1 MGIFELKLSSLLY
14 KDFILIRETI
24 LSNRMNF
31 NELYPN
37 EVIYVVE
44 SLYSKIKD
52 SFFEGKYFIRLD
64 ENLGY
69 SFMEDIRFNI
79 FIKLS
84 DYKIYN
90 AYNPLKHNMDLY
102 IPVYLERIGKLLRTC
117 LYLEINAIYDN
128 YCMNINPFFKLT
140 PINRVY
146 SLNDRTIELRSG
158 IDELLS
164 IPNEQIISDVQSLD
178 IKRLYS
184 IDSLPYYDSILKI
197 GETLNNL
204 TLEEKELVYNTVLS
218 NIGRFIRKTLFFIVY
233 AGK

>member
-1 MGIFELKLSSLLY
+1 MGIFDLKLSSLLY

-79 FIKLS
+79 FIKLL
-84 DYKIYN
+84 DYKRYN
-90 AYNPLKHNMDLY
+90 TYNPLKHNMDLY
-102 IPVYLERIGKLLRTC
+102 IPVYLESIGKLLRTC

-146 SLNDRTIELRSG
+146 SLNDRTIELKSG

-164 IPNEQIISDVQSLD
+164 IPNKQIISDVQSLD

-218 NIGRFIRKTLFFIVY
+218 NISRFIRKTLFFIVY
-233 AGK
+233 AAK

>member
-37 EVIYVVE
+37 EVSQVVE

-52 SFFEGKYFIRLD
+52 SFFEGKYFIRFD
-64 ENLGY
+64 ENIGY
-69 SFMEDIRFNI
+69 SFIEDIRFNI
-79 FIKLS
+79 FIKLL
-84 DYKIYN
+84 DYKRYN
-90 AYNPLKHNMDLY
+90 AYNPLKRNMDLY

-140 PINRVY
+140 PINRAY
-146 SLNDRTIELRSG
+146 SLNDGTIELRSG

-164 IPNEQIISDVQSLD
+164 IPNKQIISDVQSLD

-204 TLEEKELVYNTVLS
+204 TLEEKELVYNTVLN
-218 NIGRFIRKTLFFIVY
+218 NISRFIRKTLFFIVY
-233 AGK
+233 AAK

>member
-44 SLYSKIKD
+44 SLCSKIKD

-218 NIGRFIRKTLFFIVY
+218 NISRFIRKTLFFIVY
-233 AGK
+233 AAK